1 MKDTVRLN
9 FEFSMSEYPYLK
21 LMRVEKGI
29 SFRDFATKLLRNMNS
44 DDNIPFEKV
53 KGFSSAQDQR
63 GIKSSIVDPLPLFK
77 EHGLEIIGL
86 YIPSMIK
93 NLLSF

>member
-44 DDNIPFEKV
+44 DDTIPFEKV
-53 KGFSSAQDQR
+53 KEFSSDPR
-63 GIKSSIVDPLPLFK
+63 PEGHKKLYSRSS
-77 EHGLEIIGL
+77 
-86 YIPSMIK
+86 PS
-93 NLLSF
+93 F

>member
-9 FEFSMSEYPYLK
+9 FEFPMSEYPYLK
-21 LMRVEKGI
+21 LMCVEKGI

-53 KGFSSAQDQR
+53 KELSSDPR
-63 GIKSSIVDPLPLFK
+63 PEGHKKLHGRSSPPLYRVRA
-77 EHGLEIIGL
+77 GDYRI
-86 YIPSMIK
+86 